1 MLIVLFVI
9 DIITMGLIDNNKHNE
24 LLRVKNSNTQLDQ
37 VLSNLFLP
45 GLQYTVGFIYSSDLL
60 G

>member
-1 MLIVLFVI
+1 
-9 DIITMGLIDNNKHNE
+9 MGLIDNNKHNE